1 MLTDIALT
9 NKFPPA
15 HPPTRP
21 TSNHAERT
29 TRRHMTH
36 WPQAL
41 FGWVIVVVVPEV

>member
-21 TSNHAERT
+21 TSNHAEDDTAARD
-29 TRRHMTH
+29 
-36 WPQAL
+36 AL
-41 FGWVIVVVVPEV
+41 ATSFVLLGDCVVVVPKV